1 MGPDASPPTNETDG
15 GDDGVAERLVTALDD
30 AGERVAVAEA
40 HTGGAV
46 CARLIAVPG
55 ASAALERGWVV
66 YGRDAPR
73 TELGVTRETLDDY
86 GAVSAAVARE
96 LAARARD
103 RADAA
108 WGLSTT
114 GIAGPSGGTDD
125 KPVGTAFVGVA
136 RGAPWETG
144 DSFTR
149 ATRHAFGGDRA
160 AVIARS
166 AGQALAE
173 LLDAV
178 EDGHE

>member
-1 MGPDASPPTNETDG
+1 MGPDPSPPTNETDG

-86 GAVSAAVARE
+86 GA
-96 LAARARD
+96 
-103 RADAA
+103 A